1 MGLSFSAVEF
11 PGCVISLKTMEDHKE
26 IGIDAVKAKFIDEL
40 QHDGLGCL
48 VVARILRTNCGLG
61 TRSEAR

>member
-1 MGLSFSAVEF
+1 
-11 PGCVISLKTMEDHKE
+11 MEDHKE